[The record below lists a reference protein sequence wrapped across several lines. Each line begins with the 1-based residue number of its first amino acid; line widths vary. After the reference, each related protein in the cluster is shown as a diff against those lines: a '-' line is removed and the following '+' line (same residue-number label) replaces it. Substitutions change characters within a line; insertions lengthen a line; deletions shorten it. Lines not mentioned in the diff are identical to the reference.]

1 VVDNVE
7 QLNEVDDVVKDVEK
21 AVKVKEYKVDRSL

>member
-1 VVDNVE
+1 VE